1 MDETLIS
8 VTLASRKFSDCIN
21 RVRYQGASF
30 LLEKNGIPV
39 ARIVPVQPSFSPDFE
54 QLARTL
60 SQTRNAAHQHSEN
73 TEQSSEPITNE
84 PEAMQSQEPA
94 KSPRRP
100 NLNW

>member
-8 VTLASRKFSDCIN
+8 VTLAARKFSDCIN

-30 LLEKNGIPV
+30 LLEKNGVPV
-39 ARIVPVQPSFSPDFE
+39 ARIVPVQPDLSSDFE

-60 SQTRNAAHQHSEN
+60 RQTRNTAYPHAEN
-73 TEQSSEPITNE
+73 AEQPSEPTANE
-84 PEAMQSQEPA
+84 PETMQSQEPA

>member
-8 VTLASRKFSDCIN
+8 VTLAARKFSDCIN

-30 LLEKNGIPV
+30 LLEKNGVPV
-39 ARIVPVQPSFSPDFE
+39 ARIVPVQPNFSSDFE

-60 SQTRNAAHQHSEN
+60 RETRKVGHQQAEKV
-73 TEQSSEPITNE
+73 EQP
-84 PEAMQSQEPA
+84 PESTTGVEEVTQNQAPV
-94 KSPRRP
+94 KLPKRP

>member
-8 VTLASRKFSDCIN
+8 VTLAARKFSDCIN

-30 LLEKNGIPV
+30 LLEKNGVPV
-39 ARIVPVQPSFSPDFE
+39 ARIVPVQPNFSSDFE

-60 SQTRNAAHQHSEN
+60 RQTRNAAHQHSEI
-73 TEQSSEPITNE
+73 TEQPFEPAANE

-94 KSPRRP
+94 KPPRRP